1 MKNNDA
7 PTFKEETKM
16 LTKLSLILSFAIL
29 LFAPFLAF
37 GQGQDPLKLY
47 PENYK
52 VTMEN
57 DRVRVL
63 DFKLRKGAKETPHMH
78 PAHVVYVLTGFKIRF
93 TFPDG
98 KTGIRETKTGDVLF
112 SEAVTHASE
121 NIGDTDAHGLLVE
134 LKTAGEQKTAAL
146 NLADPNLLTAI
157 TFIKGKEGKEDELK
171 RELLA
176 LSAPTRA
183 EAGNI
188 QYDLYQSPTKKNQFM
203 RIEVWRHA
211 QALEDHKATPHIKAS
226 FEKRQKQGWTTEII
240 PWKRVPEDVK

>member
-1 MKNNDA
+1 
-7 PTFKEETKM
+7 M
-16 LTKLSLILSFAIL
+16 LTKHSLILSFAIL
-29 LFAPFLAF
+29 LFAPFLAR
-37 GQGQDPLKLY
+37 GQGQDPLGLY

-52 VTMEN
+52 VIMEN

-63 DFKLRKGAKETPHMH
+63 DFKLKKGAKEIPHMH

-93 TFPDG
+93 TFKDG

-112 SEAVTHASE
+112 SEAVIHASE

-134 LKTAGEQKTAAL
+134 LKTPGGQKAAAL
-146 NLADPNLLTAI
+146 NMADPNLLTAI

-176 LSAPTRA
+176 LAAPTRA

-188 QYDLYQSPTKKNQFM
+188 QYDLYQSPNKKNEFM
-203 RIEVWRHA
+203 RLEVWRSG
-211 QALEDHKATPHIKAS
+211 QALEDHKATPHIKES